1 MYHKRKHS
9 AKPAATMVRM
19 LKLTRRDFKITMINT
34 PENPAG
40 KGGHPR
46 GSGGDV
52 PRGGG
57 RPLTPSPR
65 PLAPAGLKTL
75 SLTAASDRLA

>member
-1 MYHKRKHS
+1 MYRKRKHS

-19 LKLTRRDFKITMINT
+19 LKLTQRNFKITMINT

-40 KGGHPR
+40 KGGHHR

-57 RPLTPSPR
+57 RPPH
-65 PLAPAGLKTL
+65 PLAEAAGLCWPQDPV
-75 SLTAASDRLA
+75 SDRGL

>member
-1 MYHKRKHS
+1 MYRKRKHS

-19 LKLTRRDFKITMINT
+19 LKLTQRNFKITMINT

-40 KGGHPR
+40 KGGHHR

-52 PRGGG
+52 PR
-57 RPLTPSPR
+57 
-65 PLAPAGLKTL
+65 APASPSCRGHWPLP
-75 SLTAASDRLA
+75 ASRPCL